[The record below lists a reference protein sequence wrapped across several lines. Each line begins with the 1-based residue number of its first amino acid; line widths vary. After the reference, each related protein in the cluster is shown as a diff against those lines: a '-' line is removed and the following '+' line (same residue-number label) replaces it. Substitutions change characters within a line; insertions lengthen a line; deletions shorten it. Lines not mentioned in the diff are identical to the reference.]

1 MQNLQNSFIKLLII
15 LIVSVVSVFFVG
27 ICIGF
32 LSDTLSLK
40 SDQYDV
46 ILTFVGIIGT
56 FVVISNFHQV
66 EEIKQENANQIIEFE
81 KSFQDKIKILEKR
94 HAIVEH
100 LLLSTP
106 EYKIAQKVVEQN
118 KLNDVTKK
126 ETFTITI
133 HAKHIQSSDDSKWC
147 QDVNVK
153 IKNLSFNEEELAW
166 EFLNYA
172 NKDYPVDDIDIL
184 YIKMGDI
191 LEGVEECS
199 FYNPNFIT
207 ILKYLL
213 SKEND

>member
-81 KSFQDKIKILEKR
+81 KSFQDKIKLQ
-94 HAIVEH
+94 
-100 LLLSTP
+100 STTLIP
-106 EYKIAQKVVEQN
+106 S
-118 KLNDVTKK
+118 L
-126 ETFTITI
+126 
-133 HAKHIQSSDDSKWC
+133 
-147 QDVNVK
+147 
-153 IKNLSFNEEELAW
+153 FNTRQAC
-166 EFLNYA
+166 A
-172 NKDYPVDDIDIL
+172 PA
-184 YIKMGDI
+184 
-191 LEGVEECS
+191 
-199 FYNPNFIT
+199 
-207 ILKYLL
+207 
-213 SKEND
+213 

>member
-1 MQNLQNSFIKLLII
+1 MQKYLNSILKLLAI
-15 LIVSVVSVFFVG
+15 LAICTIFVFF
-27 ICIGF
+27 IALCIGF
-32 LSDTLSLK
+32 LSDTLQLK
-40 SDQYDV
+40 NNQFEI
-46 ILTFVGIIGT
+46 ILTFIGIIGT

-66 EEIKQENANQIIEFE
+66 EEIKQNYANKTNELEESFRDKLKIIEQRYGIFE
-81 KSFQDKIKILEKR
+81 Y
-94 HAIVEH
+94 
-100 LLLSTP
+100 LLSSTP

-172 NKDYPVDDIDIL
+172 NKDYTVDESDIL
-184 YIKMGDI
+184 YIKMGDSF
-191 LEGVEECS
+191 EGIDECS

>member
-1 MQNLQNSFIKLLII
+1 MQNLQNSFIKLLNI

-46 ILTFVGIIGT
+46 I
-56 FVVISNFHQV
+56 
-66 EEIKQENANQIIEFE
+66 A
-81 KSFQDKIKILEKR
+81 
-94 HAIVEH
+94 
-100 LLLSTP
+100 
-106 EYKIAQKVVEQN
+106 
-118 KLNDVTKK
+118 
-126 ETFTITI
+126 
-133 HAKHIQSSDDSKWC
+133 
-147 QDVNVK
+147 NVK
-153 IKNLSFNEEELAW
+153 IKNLSFDEEELAW

-172 NKDYPVDDIDIL
+172 NKDYLVDDIDIL

-213 SKEND
+213 CKENA

>member
-15 LIVSVVSVFFVG
+15 LIVSVVFVFFVG

-32 LSDTLSLK
+32 LSDTISLK
-40 SDQYDV
+40 SNQYEV

-56 FVVISNFHQV
+56 FVVVSNFHQV
-66 EEIKQENANQIIEFE
+66 EEIKQEYANQINEI
-81 KSFQDKIKILEKR
+81 KQSFQDKIKTIEKR

-100 LLLSTP
+100 LLQSTP

-118 KLNDVTKK
+118 KLTDVAKK
-126 ETFTITI
+126 ETFTITT

-153 IKNLSFNEEELAW
+153 IKNLSFNEEELVW
-166 EFLNYA
+166 KFLNYA
-172 NKDYPVDDIDIL
+172 NESYPVDKNDIL
-184 YIKMGDI
+184 YIKMGDSF
-191 LEGVEECS
+191 EGLEECS
-199 FYNPNFIT
+199 FNNPNFIT

-213 SKEND
+213 SKENE